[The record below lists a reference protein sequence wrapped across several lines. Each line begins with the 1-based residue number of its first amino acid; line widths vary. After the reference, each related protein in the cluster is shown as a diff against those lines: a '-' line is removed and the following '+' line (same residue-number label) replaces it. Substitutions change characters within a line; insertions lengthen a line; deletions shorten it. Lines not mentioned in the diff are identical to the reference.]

1 MAGRTLMESQLE
13 TGAPDHAGILRC
25 PHCHGSLQR
34 LGRTLRCVH
43 GHSFDIARRGYVNLL
58 PSAHRHSKDPGDNR
72 EMILARRRFLDGGFF
87 DPIADAVTGA
97 VAAALVNADG
107 EAKRSVLDAGAG
119 EGYYLARL
127 RPSLS
132 SPTTALYGV
141 DISRHAV
148 QFATHRSKEATW
160 LVASIVDLPV
170 TSASVDVILS
180 VFSPLAPVE
189 FQRVLRPTGT
199 LIIVAPGPRHL
210 YSLRQHLYPEV
221 FLHESEQ
228 FLATLATAF
237 APVSESLLRYE
248 IELPT
253 RQHVSDLLTMT
264 PFGWNV
270 DQARREAAEAGAPL
284 RTAVEVIIRHL
295 RPLPAP

>member
-1 MAGRTLMESQLE
+1 MESQPVA
-13 TGAPDHAGILRC
+13 GAPAEAGILRC
-25 PHCHGSLQR
+25 PHCHAPLQR
-34 LGRTLRCVH
+34 FGRTLRCAH
-43 GHSFDIARRGYVNLL
+43 GHSFDIARQGYVNLL

-87 DPIADAVTGA
+87 DPIADAVSRA
-97 VAAALVNADG
+97 VAAALMNADG

-127 RPSLS
+127 HTPPS
-132 SPTTALYGV
+132 PPPTALYGV

-148 QFATHRSKEATW
+148 QFATHRSKEVTW

-170 TSASVDVILS
+170 ASASVDVILS
-180 VFSPLAPVE
+180 VFAPFAPVE

-210 YSLRQHLYPEV
+210 YGLRQQLYPEV
-221 FLHESEQ
+221 LLHDSDQ
-228 FLATLATAF
+228 ILATLATAF
-237 APVSESLLRYE
+237 APLSESPLRYE
-248 IELPT
+248 IGLPT

-284 RTAVEVIIRHL
+284 RTAVEVVIRHL